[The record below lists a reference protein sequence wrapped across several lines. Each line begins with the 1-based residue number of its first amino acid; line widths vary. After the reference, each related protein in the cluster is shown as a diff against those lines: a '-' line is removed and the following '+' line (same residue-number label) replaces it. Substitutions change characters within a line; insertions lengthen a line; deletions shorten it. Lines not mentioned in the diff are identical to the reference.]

1 MLLAVTYSRAAR
13 ATLRNLC
20 RAHEDSVVER
30 FGRAAL
36 FAPTEHGALLACRL
50 RERHTD
56 DVRVERTVP
65 FNEFADVPD
74 TVREAAV
81 AYEREAPRHTPYRRF
96 ATGTE
101 YPNPEQLRGR
111 SLDP

>member
-1 MLLAVTYSRAAR
+1 MLFAVTYSRAAR

-20 RAHEDSVVER
+20 RAHEDSVVGR

-36 FAPTEHGALLACRL
+36 FDATEHGALLACRL
-50 RERHTD
+50 RERHAD

-74 TVREAAV
+74 AVREAAT
-81 AYEREAPRHTPYRRF
+81 AYEQEAPKHTPYGRF
-96 ATGTE
+96 AAGTDH
-101 YPNPEQLRGR
+101 PNPDRLRER